1 MFSYAFAIKLTDR
14 NINKDNAS
22 TSFKTGSNV
31 INVTRKEND
40 VILVSSDGYSSRKNA
55 LKEMASTIIK
65 TKIILVKQKI
75 PHLDWLSFNT
85 MQRHTTEVIGSI
97 FEQQNIVPISYK
109 PQSYETERPIHWPG
123 ATPAVEEFNPTIL
136 NALSL
141 PDEEFNFGTGRNLEA
156 LNVLSLCLS
165 DPHAKSKL
173 ILAMT
178 AIEVLIDRQPIEAE
192 MAEAIRVLKKKI
204 NEIDTKKDIKDRL
217 SNMLGTAKLES
228 ISKAGERLVKDIL
241 GDSKVKEFKKLYKI
255 RSELVHGNALRLS
268 IDLSG
273 HGDIEKYA
281 ESAFE
286 LALELTLKYQEQ
298 VHRMDH

>member
-14 NINKDNAS
+14 NINKDNPS

-31 INVTRKEND
+31 INVTREDND
-40 VILVSSDGYSSRKNA
+40 VILVSSDGYSSRENA
-55 LKEMASTIIK
+55 LKEMVNMIIK
-65 TKIILVKQKI
+65 TKIILVKRKI

-85 MQRHTTEVIGSI
+85 MQRHTTEIIGSI
-97 FEQQNIVPISYK
+97 FEKQNIVPISYK
-109 PQSYETERPIHWPG
+109 PQVYETKRPIHWPG
-123 ATPAVEEFNPTIL
+123 AALAVDEFNPTIL
-136 NALSL
+136 KALSL
-141 PDEEFNFGTGRNLEA
+141 PDDEFNFGSGRNLEA

-178 AIEVLIDRQPIEAE
+178 AIEVLIDRQPVEAE
-192 MAEAIRVLKKKI
+192 MAEAIQMLKNKI

-217 SNMLGTAKLES
+217 SNILGTARTES

-241 GDSKVKEFKKLYKI
+241 GDAEVKEFRKLYKI

-268 IDLSG
+268 IDING
-273 HGDIEKYA
+273 HADIEKYA
-281 ESAFE
+281 ESAFG
-286 LALELTLKYQEQ
+286 LALKLTLKYQEQ
-298 VHRMDH
+298 IHKRDH